1 MNKAEI
7 YTITAIT
14 ATIFGSL
21 ATATISVYGTK
32 FEALTGLYTVFALA
46 ALALVVA
53 CLFTGIEEDQR
64 FFSVNRCFV
73 FITAVVFTAIPYLLW
88 SYRII
93 YIS

>member
-1 MNKAEI
+1 MSRTEI

-21 ATATISVYGTK
+21 STAVISVYGTK

-53 CLFTGIEEDQR
+53 CLFTGIEDEER
-64 FFSVNRCFV
+64 FFTVNRLFV
-73 FITAVVFTAIPYLLW
+73 VLTALTFAAAPFLLW
-88 SYRII
+88 HYRII
-93 YIS
+93 YFS